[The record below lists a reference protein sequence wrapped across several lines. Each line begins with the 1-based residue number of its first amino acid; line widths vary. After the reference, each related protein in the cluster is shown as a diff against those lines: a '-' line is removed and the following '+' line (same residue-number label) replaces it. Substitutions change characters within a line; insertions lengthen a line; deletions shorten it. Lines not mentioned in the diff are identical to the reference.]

1 GRFTDVTRAQTPIHC
16 DQPVL
21 TQGLK
26 DLRSHMTSRCDS
38 ETSYCRV
45 TSDWHPRLSH
55 AVASRLYNSHSACR
69 LNCEAMPCNSLGH
82 QSEVRSNGNVGVAKQ
97 RLTCPPW
104 CDHRKSDH
112 SFKHVQRDIR
122 AGRLVSPR
130 WGFAQLTRCIP
141 RVDRPWRH
149 PVAAPRLNRKTW
161 GLRAG

>member
-1 GRFTDVTRAQTPIHC
+1 LCSSVVQKSPPRLHGRFTDVTRAQTPIRC

-38 ETSYCRV
+38 ETSFCRV

-55 AVASRLYNSHSACR
+55 DVASRLYYSHIAVR
-69 LNCEAMPCNSLGH
+69 LNCEAMPCNRFGH
-82 QSEVRSNGNVGVAKQ
+82 QSEVRSNGAVGVAKQ
-97 RLTCPPW
+97 RHACLPW

-122 AGRLVSPR
+122 VGRLVSPR
-130 WGFAQLTRCIP
+130 WGLYAVNTL
-141 RVDRPWRH
+141 H
-149 PVAAPRLNRKTW
+149 SM
-161 GLRAG
+161 G